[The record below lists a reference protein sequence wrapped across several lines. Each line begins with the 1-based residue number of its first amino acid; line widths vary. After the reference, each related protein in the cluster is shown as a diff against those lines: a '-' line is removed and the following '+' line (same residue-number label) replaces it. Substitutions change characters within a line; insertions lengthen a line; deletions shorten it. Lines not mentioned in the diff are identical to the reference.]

1 MNNLLFIIIM
11 HKVVNDLDLLNGVN
25 KGHNDLRRGKFFTKQ
40 ALWLVIDF
48 HKIRK
53 KG

>member
-25 KGHNDLRRGKFFTKQ
+25 KVHNDLRRGKFFTKR
-40 ALWLVIDF
+40 ALCQVIDF